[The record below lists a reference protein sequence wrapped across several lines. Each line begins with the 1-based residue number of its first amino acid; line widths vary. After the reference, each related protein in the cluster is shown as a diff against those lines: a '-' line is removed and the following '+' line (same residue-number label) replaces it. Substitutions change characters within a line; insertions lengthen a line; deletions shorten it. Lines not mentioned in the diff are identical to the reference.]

1 MIGVVASLIA
11 AVLLRNYAMLAAPV
25 VFVIA
30 LRKRDLGLVAY
41 FLYAVYTASKVPA
54 GDLYLYEELIGALV
68 FALSALLLLE
78 DVLRRGLRVEKAE
91 LLPLAFL
98 LLGVL
103 LPEAFIAGGVLYFL
117 ALKPEWRVVAPGVGV
132 LVVFLL
138 LRDYISG
145 LGPSAQVLVLGS
157 FALFTLAL
165 ASLLKDV
172 NKVDMFEKQK
182 P

>member
-11 AVLLRNYAMLAAPV
+11 AILLRNYAMLVTPV
-25 VFVIA
+25 VFAIA

-41 FLYAVYTASKVPA
+41 FLYAVYTASKVLA
-54 GDLYLYEELIGALV
+54 RDLYLYDELIGALV
-68 FALSALLLLE
+68 FALSTLLLLE
-78 DVLRRGLRVEKAE
+78 DVLKGGLRVEKVE
-91 LLPLAFL
+91 VLPLAFL
-98 LLGVL
+98 PLGVF
-103 LPEAFIAGGVLYFL
+103 LPEAFIAGGILYFL
-117 ALKPEWRVVAPGVGV
+117 ALKPAWKVAVPGAGV
-132 LVVFLL
+132 LVVFVL

-165 ASLLKDV
+165 ASFLKDV